1 MRVLLSLAFLLMG
14 FSFSSTQ
21 ALMARE
27 LMVGFTGNELSIGL
41 VLGSW
46 LALEAL
52 GSGASVRLVRHRRVT
67 ARSYA
72 ALQIA
77 LSIFLPISLYCAV
90 NVRRLV
96 GVTLG
101 EGVGLSSILWASLL
115 ILLPLGLIDGMMF
128 TVGCQA
134 CSTSDPAGRVYVLE
148 AIGGIIGGVIFTYL
162 FIPYLQSIQVVLLL
176 AVLNLGS
183 ALSLLLAS
191 TRSPAD
197 IRTHTAAACT
207 VMLLLVAAALL
218 LPPNSEHLHRWL
230 IQRQWSPYTVVGY
243 RNSIYG
249 NVTVVRSYEQYT
261 FFANGIP
268 ALTAPTPDIGLAEE
282 VVHLPLLFRELP
294 RRCMIVGGGVGGV
307 LNELLKYPIE
317 SVDYAEPDP
326 ALIQAVQEFPTRLT
340 GAELSDPRVTVHT
353 VDGRLLVQQTAN
365 AAGQV
370 SYDLVIINLPYP
382 STLQLNRLYT
392 TGFFRAIS
400 TFLSEDGLVVVVA
413 PGTGTYMSP
422 GLRNLN
428 ASLFTS
434 LSRVFPHVY
443 AIPGEIN
450 LWLAS
455 PGLSLDS
462 TQPAVLE
469 ARWQERRIKTGLVNA
484 EYLRYKFRQDRLEW
498 FWRSLDVNHQVLPDE
513 DLHPT
518 GLLYGLLY
526 WSELFSPYLSGY
538 LTALTR
544 LRLAHLAWPVLATT
558 ALLLAL
564 LAPYR
569 RVRPQRLTLT
579 VVPLAVGTTGLI
591 GMAFDLVVIFAFQS
605 FYGYVYRQVGLLVTA
620 FMAGLSL
627 GGWWMSRQLART
639 TVRWTRLTCLE
650 TLITTYLAILPAA
663 LILLHRVQAGMPGW
677 GQGVLLGLN
686 SVAGLLVGLEFP
698 LANAL
703 ITKAGVRGSA
713 GIVYAADLAGAC
725 LGALAVSAA
734 LLPALGLLET
744 CVLLVLIKLGNLM
757 LVAAGTPGI
766 NSPAPDHQIPGNP

>member
-46 LALEAL
+46 LALEAI

-67 ARSYA
+67 ASFYA

-77 LSIFLPISLYCAV
+77 LSIFLPVSLYGAV

-96 GVTLG
+96 SVTPG

-115 ILLPLGLIDGMMF
+115 ILLPLGIIDGMMF

-134 CSTSDPAGRVYVLE
+134 CSTGDPAGRVYVLE
-148 AIGGIIGGVIFTYL
+148 AIGGIIGGVVFTYL
-162 FIPYLQSIQVVLLL
+162 FIPYLHSVQVVLLL

-183 ALSLLLAS
+183 ALSLLLAGM
-191 TRSPAD
+191 RSPAGT
-197 IRTHTAAACT
+197 RARAAAVC
-207 VMLLLVAAALL
+207 VVILLLAAAAL
-218 LPPNSEHLHRWL
+218 LPPNSERLHQWL
-230 IQRQWSPYTVVGY
+230 IRRQWSPYTVVGY

-249 NVTVVRSYEQYT
+249 NVAVVRSYEQYT
-261 FFANGIP
+261 FFTNGIP

-282 VVHLPLLFRELP
+282 IVHLPLLFRGLP
-294 RRCMIVGGGVGGV
+294 HRCMIVGGGVGGV

-317 SVDYAEPDP
+317 RVDYAEPDP

-340 GAELSDPRVTVHT
+340 RTELSDPRVTVHT
-353 VDGRLLVQQTAN
+353 VDGRLLVQRTAETP
-365 AAGQV
+365 GQAP
-370 SYDLVIINLPYP
+370 YDLVIVNLPYP

-392 TGFFRAIS
+392 TGFFRALS
-400 TFLSEDGLVVVVA
+400 TFISEDGLVVVVA
-413 PGTGTYMSP
+413 PGADTYLSP

-428 ASLFTS
+428 ASLFVS

-469 ARWQERRIKTGLVNA
+469 ERWQEREIPANLVNV

-498 FWRSLDVNHQVLPDE
+498 FWHSLDVNPQVLPDE

-526 WSELFSPYLSGY
+526 WSELFSPYLTGY

-564 LAPYR
+564 LALSGR
-569 RVRPQRLTLT
+569 MRSHRLILT
-579 VVPLAVGTTGLI
+579 VVPLAVGTTGLA

-627 GGWWMSRQLART
+627 GGWWMSRQPART
-639 TVRWTRLTCLE
+639 TVRWTWLIYLE
-650 TLITTYLAILPAA
+650 TLIAACLAVLPAA
-663 LILLHRVQAGMPGW
+663 LILLHRVRAGGPGW

-703 ITKAGVRGSA
+703 ITKAGVKGPA

-744 CVLLVLIKLGNLM
+744 CALLVLIKLGSLT
-757 LVAAGTPGI
+757 LVAAGAPGT
-766 NSPAPDHQIPGNP
+766 SLPAQDHPVP